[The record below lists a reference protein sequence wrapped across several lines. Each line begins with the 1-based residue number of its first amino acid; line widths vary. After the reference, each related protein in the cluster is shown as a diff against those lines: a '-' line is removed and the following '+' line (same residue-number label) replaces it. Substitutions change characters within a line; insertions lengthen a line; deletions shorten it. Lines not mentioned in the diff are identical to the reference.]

1 MDQSRELL
9 CVTQTTALTIQR
21 LILLRFRHVLA
32 LAPAASVSPSLPP
45 GSRSLPQVHW
55 RCGHIPYILLSQV
68 ASTATQEE
76 PANSEEYEMHLF
88 RSLCS
93 SCFRLS
99 HDIHTF
105 NSPLFSHAASKCNW
119 RKKKFCT
126 CPPIS
131 NQRFLSPVCR
141 YNLSQMS
148 ANPKTDVFMVET
160 YKSMAWAT
168 ASFPGE
174 KSYRYDLCFF

>member
-1 MDQSRELL
+1 MYLPSPQPLL
-9 CVTQTTALTIQR
+9 CLLASLRDPGLSRRSIEGADTSHIFSSAR
-21 LILLRFRHVLA
+21 LLQQPLKK
-32 LAPAASVSPSLPP
+32 SLP
-45 GSRSLPQVHW
+45 
-55 RCGHIPYILLSQV
+55 ILRNMKCISSGPFVPPASDWAMTSTLS
-68 ASTATQEE
+68 
-76 PANSEEYEMHLF
+76 
-88 RSLCS
+88 
-93 SCFRLS
+93 
-99 HDIHTF
+99 